1 MKQKLFGVPLYYF
14 SVAMLGATIVLVG
27 YSVYAWTGPTQ
38 SPPGGNV
45 SPPINTGSGG
55 QVKSGDF
62 ATLGKLG
69 VGTVTPG
76 VPLDVVGNVRSST
89 GFCIGASCVTSWST
103 GSLSGSGSTN
113 YIPRWTG
120 ATSLGNSSITSDG
133 SSATSLGN
141 FFVPFIYDSNN
152 TGYYVDPNSMSN
164 MERVDFSYGYDRNNT
179 GYYIDLDNRTNLLNL
194 TASGD
199 VRAAIFYDQ
208 NNTGYYVD
216 PSSMSNME
224 RVDFSYGYDRN
235 NTGYYIDLNNGTN
248 LNYATANDWYAN
260 SWFRVNGGGGIYW
273 QAYGGG
279 WYMQDSTWI
288 RSYNGK
294 YLYISAGLDTGG
306 ASGIACGG
314 GLGGGYTFRV
324 CGTAYVTSNLY
335 AAAFIYASDERLK
348 EDIVPISD
356 SLLKLG
362 KITGVSFTWK
372 EGTPR
377 AGQHDIGVIAQD
389 VEKVVPEAVTT
400 DANGMKAVDYPR
412 LIPLLINAVNEQQK
426 EIDGLKAEI
435 EALKAR

>member
-179 GYYIDLDNRTNLLNL
+179 GYYIDL
-194 TASGD
+194 
-199 VRAAIFYDQ
+199 
-208 NNTGYYVD
+208 
-216 PSSMSNME
+216 
-224 RVDFSYGYDRN
+224 
-235 NTGYYIDLNNGTN
+235 NNGTN

-260 SWFRVNGGGGIYW
+260 SWYRVNGSGGIYW

-279 WYMQDSTWI
+279 WFMQDGTWI
-288 RSYNGK
+288 RSYNGR
-294 YLYISAGLDTGG
+294 YVYMEAGFDTAG
-306 ASGIACGG
+306 ASGVGCGG

-372 EGTPR
+372 EGTPK
-377 AGQHDIGVIAQD
+377 AGQHDIG
-389 VEKVVPEAVTT
+389 
-400 DANGMKAVDYPR
+400 
-412 LIPLLINAVNEQQK
+412 
-426 EIDGLKAEI
+426 
-435 EALKAR
+435 